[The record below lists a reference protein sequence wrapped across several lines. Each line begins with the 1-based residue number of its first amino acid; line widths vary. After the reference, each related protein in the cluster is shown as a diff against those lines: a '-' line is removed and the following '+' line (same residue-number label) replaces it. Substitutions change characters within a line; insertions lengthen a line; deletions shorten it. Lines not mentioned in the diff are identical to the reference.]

1 MTTPATVPHNIEAE
15 QATLGAIFLDN
26 DVIDDVRSIIRSAH
40 YFYRASHQHIFE
52 AMCALR
58 DTGHEI
64 DWIHVTA
71 AIAKAGRTESCGGK
85 DMLDAYLSEIS
96 HAVPSAWGAEGYAT
110 MVRDKYILR
119 ELVHAGG
126 EIRSMAMDEMRS
138 PAQVIEVVE
147 RKVFEL
153 ADARFS
159 SDIVNFLTVFSDV
172 STQLDRMVEF
182 HRGNPDKLPG
192 ISTGFSDLDHMTNG
206 HKGGQLI
213 IIGGRPGQGKTS
225 LELVMAEYVA
235 LTTHLRH
242 NDGKGGV
249 LFFSLEMTQ
258 AQLVQ
263 RLWSGLAHV
272 DLRRMQR
279 GSLTN
284 DELAQLA
291 LARKELVGA
300 QFFIDDNA
308 NIRVSEMRS
317 KARRYVRQFGVE
329 AIFVDY
335 LQLMK
340 DDERLDRHVQIANIS
355 RGLKL
360 MAREL
365 NVPVIAGAQLN
376 RGVEQRNARLN
387 KPQLMDLREG
397 GSQEQD
403 ADNVYLLWPDPDPQY
418 DSTPNHPYKLI
429 IAKQRDGPT
438 GEVDLIFEKKAARF
452 MPAARPD
459 FGARPER
466 A

>member
-1 MTTPATVPHNIEAE
+1 MTTPVTVPHNIEAE
-15 QATLGAIFLDN
+15 QALLGAVFLDN
-26 DVIDDVRSIIRSAH
+26 AVLDDIRSVVRAPG
-40 YFYRASHQHIFE
+40 YFYRGSHQHIFA

-58 DTGHEI
+58 DAGHEI
-64 DWIHVTA
+64 DWIHVAA
-71 AIAKAGRTESCGGK
+71 AITKAGHLELCGGK

-96 HAVPSAWGAEGYAT
+96 HVVPSTWGADGYAI
-110 MVRDKYILR
+110 MVRDAFIMR
-119 ELVHAGG
+119 ELAHAGG
-126 EIRSMAMDEMRS
+126 EIRAMALEETRR
-138 PAQVIEVVE
+138 PPEVIEMVE

-153 ADARFS
+153 AEARFS
-159 SDIVNFLTVFSDV
+159 SDIVDFPTVFAEV
-172 STQLDRMVEF
+172 REHLNKMIEF

-192 ISTGFSDLDHMTNG
+192 LSTGFPDLDHMTNG

-225 LELVMAEYVA
+225 LELAMAEHAA
-235 LTTHLRH
+235 LTTHHRH
-242 NDGKGGV
+242 EDGKGGV

-263 RLWSGLAHV
+263 RLWTGMAHI
-272 DLRRMQR
+272 DLRRFQR

-284 DELAQLA
+284 DELAVLKLA
-291 LARKELVGA
+291 SEAMGRAR
-300 QFFIDDNA
+300 FFIDDNA

-317 KARRYVRQFGVE
+317 KARRYVRQYGVE

-340 DDERLDRHVQIANIS
+340 DDERLDRHVQIGNIS

-365 NVPVIAGAQLN
+365 DVPVIAGAQLN
-376 RGVEQRNARLN
+376 RGVEQRNAKLN
-387 KPQLMDLREG
+387 KPQLADLREG

-418 DSTPNHPYKLI
+418 DGTPNLPYKLLVP
-429 IAKQRDGPT
+429 KQRDGPT
-438 GEVDLIFEKKAARF
+438 GEVDLMFERKAARF
-452 MPAARPD
+452 MPAAKPR
-459 FGARPER
+459 F
-466 A
+466 

>member
-1 MTTPATVPHNIEAE
+1 MSNTPTVVPHNIEAE
-15 QATLGAIFLDN
+15 QAVLGAVFIDN
-26 DVIDDVRSIIRSAH
+26 DVIDDVRSIIRSH
-40 YFYRASHQHIFE
+40 TYFYRASHQHIFQ

-58 DTGHEI
+58 DAGHEI

-71 AIAKAGRTESCGGK
+71 AIAKQGAIDLCGGK
-85 DMLDAYLSEIS
+85 EMLDAYLVEIS
-96 HAVPSAWGAEGYAT
+96 KALPSAYGADGYAT
-110 MVRDKYILR
+110 MVRDRFILR

-126 EIRSMAMDEMRS
+126 KIRSMALDQTRG
-138 PAQVIEVVE
+138 PAEVIEVVE

-172 STQLDRMVEF
+172 STQLDRMVDF

-192 ISTGFSDLDHMTNG
+192 LSTGFSDLDHMTNG

-225 LELVMAEYVA
+225 LELVMAEHVA
-235 LTTHLRH
+235 LNTRKRRE
-242 NDGKGGV
+242 DGKGGV

-284 DELAQLA
+284 EELSQLA
-291 LARKELVGA
+291 EARKELVGA

-387 KPQLMDLREG
+387 KPQLSDLREG

-418 DSTPNHPYKLI
+418 DSTPNHPYKII

-438 GEVDLIFEKKAARF
+438 GDVDLIFERKAARF
-452 MPAARPD
+452 MPAKPT
-459 FGARPER
+459 FSKT
-466 A
+466 